1 MKNWQGSF
9 SESTKCL
16 DVKTNKQ
23 TQKTRIKKSKNTFWF
38 YFHLNITV
46 KLQIDDGFNR
56 LVMKDVFVKKLKSI
70 QKKPS
75 L

>member
-23 TQKTRIKKSKNTFWF
+23 TQKTRII
-38 YFHLNITV
+38 FHLNITV